1 MGICSLDSISIHK
14 GVIMEFLLGSICV
27 ILLVTVYFLPS
38 IVAACRK
45 HVNFTAIFIL
55 NLFLGFTFLGW
66 VFALIWAV
74 YNSTAVQSG
83 PKNKK

>member
-1 MGICSLDSISIHK
+1 
-14 GVIMEFLLGSICV
+14 MEFLLGAIYV
-27 ILLVTVYFLPS
+27 ILLIGIYFLPS
-38 IVAACRK
+38 IVAMCRK

-55 NLFLGFTFLGW
+55 NLFLGFTLFGW

-83 PKNKK
+83 PKKKK

>member
-1 MGICSLDSISIHK
+1 
-14 GVIMEFLLGSICV
+14 MEFLLGSIYV
-27 ILLVTVYFLPS
+27 ILLIGIYFLPS
-38 IVAACRK
+38 IVAARRK

-55 NLFLGFTFLGW
+55 NLFLGFTLFGW

-83 PKNKK
+83 PKKKK

>member
-1 MGICSLDSISIHK
+1 
-14 GVIMEFLLGSICV
+14 MEFLLGSIYV

-38 IVAACRK
+38 IVAARRK

-55 NLFLGFTFLGW
+55 NLFLGFTLFGW

-83 PKNKK
+83 PKKKK

>member
-1 MGICSLDSISIHK
+1 
-14 GVIMEFLLGSICV
+14 MEFLLGAIYV
-27 ILLVTVYFLPS
+27 ILLIGIYFLPS
-38 IVAACRK
+38 IVAARRK

-55 NLFLGFTFLGW
+55 NLFLGFTLFGW

-83 PKNKK
+83 PKKKK

>member
-1 MGICSLDSISIHK
+1 
-14 GVIMEFLLGSICV
+14 MEFLLGAIYV
-27 ILLVTVYFLPS
+27 ILLIGIYFLPS

-55 NLFLGFTFLGW
+55 NLFLGFTLFGW

-74 YNSTAVQSG
+74 YNSAAVQSG
-83 PKNKK
+83 PKKKK

>member
-1 MGICSLDSISIHK
+1 
-14 GVIMEFLLGSICV
+14 MEILLGSIYV

-38 IVAACRK
+38 IVAMCRK

-55 NLFLGFTFLGW
+55 NLFLGITLFGW

-74 YNSTAVQSG
+74 YNSTTERSG
-83 PKNKK
+83 TKKKK

>member
-1 MGICSLDSISIHK
+1 
-14 GVIMEFLLGSICV
+14 MEFLLGMIYLVLLISI
-27 ILLVTVYFLPS
+27 YFLPS

-55 NLFLGFTFLGW
+55 NLFLGITLFGW

-74 YNSTAVQSG
+74 YNSTTERSG
-83 PKNKK
+83 TKKKK